1 MRCFL
6 SSTLGIYYI
15 DMRPSI
21 IHYTD
26 NIYDG
31 KFDENGVP
39 MINDGFGNLYYS
51 PVNICQ
57 YAFMIHADFI
67 ENKNEKD
74 SQTLAACMRV
84 LENTKAETETNRGA
98 GYKIITIKGMTFNL
112 HGWVQWIKDKPFH
125 FMQDIIKSQKRN
137 TFSINVKK

>member
-1 MRCFL
+1 MMGNL
-6 SSTLGIYYI
+6 
-15 DMRPSI
+15 M
-21 IHYTD
+21 
-26 NIYDG
+26 
-31 KFDENGVP
+31 KMGVP

-57 YAFMIHADFI
+57 YAFMIQADFFD
-67 ENKNEKD
+67 NKNEKD

-84 LENTKAETETNRGA
+84 LENTKTETETTVCWIQNNYNKRYDIQPPWVGA
-98 GYKIITIKGMTFNL
+98 MDQG
-112 HGWVQWIKDKPFH
+112 QAFH